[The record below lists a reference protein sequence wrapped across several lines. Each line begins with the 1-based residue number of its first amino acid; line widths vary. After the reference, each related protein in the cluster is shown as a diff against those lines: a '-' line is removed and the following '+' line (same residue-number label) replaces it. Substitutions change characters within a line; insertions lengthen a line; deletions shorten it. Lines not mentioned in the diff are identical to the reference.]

1 MTEPCNVITQA
12 TRSKLDSSVQET
24 DITMGS
30 LHPDPFFKISD
41 AKECFIVS
49 KISFQHCE

>member
-1 MTEPCNVITQA
+1 MTEPCNVIKQA

-30 LHPDPFFKISD
+30 LLPGPSLISD
-41 AKECFIVS
+41 AKECFIV
-49 KISFQHCE
+49 